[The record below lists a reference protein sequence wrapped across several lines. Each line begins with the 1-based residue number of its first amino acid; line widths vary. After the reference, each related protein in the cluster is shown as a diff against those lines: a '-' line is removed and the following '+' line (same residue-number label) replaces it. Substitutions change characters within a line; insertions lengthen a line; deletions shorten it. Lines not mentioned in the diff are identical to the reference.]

1 MDGNDELDSDGEE
14 FDDAEDPHDDLRD
27 YAYALVSSNPLRKMM
42 SGRRWKKE
50 RVEEVRGRDSNYQD
64 YFFYFCRLVDLPS
77 CYERKSKRFIKCRCI
92 ANLDYDQVQVAAGG
106 IGEFFFFFLIVMY
119 VVLTNFFLSSLCIA
133 RCRYSGNYLEGAG
146 SYFQDVSLSA
156 SSASPALFFFSH
168 RL

>member
-64 YFFYFCRLVDLPS
+64 YFFISVAWSIFLRVTKGSPS
-77 CYERKSKRFIKCRCI
+77 
-92 ANLDYDQVQVAAGG
+92 AL
-106 IGEFFFFFLIVMY
+106 
-119 VVLTNFFLSSLCIA
+119 
-133 RCRYSGNYLEGAG
+133 
-146 SYFQDVSLSA
+146 LSA
-156 SSASPALFFFSH
+156 AA
-168 RL
+168 

>member
-1 MDGNDELDSDGEE
+1 MDGNDDFYSDGEE

-106 IGEFFFFFLIVMY
+106 IGEFFFFDCHVCS
-119 VVLTNFFLSSLCIA
+119 TD
-133 RCRYSGNYLEGAG
+133 E
-146 SYFQDVSLSA
+146 
-156 SSASPALFFFSH
+156 FFS
-168 RL
+168 